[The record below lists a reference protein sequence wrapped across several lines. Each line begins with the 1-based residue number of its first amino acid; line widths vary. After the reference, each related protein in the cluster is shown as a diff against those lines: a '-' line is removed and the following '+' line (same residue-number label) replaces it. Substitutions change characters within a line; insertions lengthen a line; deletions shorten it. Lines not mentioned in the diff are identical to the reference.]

1 MEKTRSGAT
10 AGSRNRKAVVIETRI
25 SLPWKQ
31 NLGFMSERRW
41 QRIRNPVRTAF
52 KNHFAASLSGR
63 DIISTHAK
71 TKETPKESKYDKE
84 RTRCQ
89 NRR

>member
-1 MEKTRSGAT
+1 
-10 AGSRNRKAVVIETRI
+10 
-25 SLPWKQ
+25 
-31 NLGFMSERRW
+31 MSERRW

-52 KNHFAASLSGR
+52 KNHFAASLS
-63 DIISTHAK
+63 DIVSTHAK
-71 TKETPKESKYDKE
+71 TKETLKESKYDKE